1 MSVSVPRRGGRC
13 IGWGHGLPLPREPRG
28 PGGPSGAQRPRLG
41 LWEDTLHPRG
51 EPAVTPGSRSA
62 VQPGLSTG
70 RRAGL
75 LRRGSQQGRGEDGP
89 RAGGTEVRL
98 RTHCPLLGSSLG
110 WDTCPLTMEV
120 PPRSGAALPGAGCRV
135 EGELQESWPVWRSL
149 DYRAIAVGANAPKS
163 RCNKKGGFEQ
173 NCYQEIKQSQFGS
186 VSGSG
191 GVRLALG
198 DESGRVWAVRTG
210 SRRSHSPSC
219 DLSRRMPQWLSQ
231 DVSDDVRD
239 EKDAIRGCG
248 GRR

>member
-1 MSVSVPRRGGRC
+1 MGHVPSDHGGAPC
-13 IGWGHGLPLPREPRG
+13 
-28 PGGPSGAQRPRLG
+28 
-41 LWEDTLHPRG
+41 
-51 EPAVTPGSRSA
+51 
-62 VQPGLSTG
+62 
-70 RRAGL
+70 
-75 LRRGSQQGRGEDGP
+75 
-89 RAGGTEVRL
+89 
-98 RTHCPLLGSSLG
+98 
-110 WDTCPLTMEV
+110 
-120 PPRSGAALPGAGCRV
+120 SGAALPGAGCRV